1 MALSEE
7 AVNWA
12 YRFMLGRLP
21 ESPAVIATH
30 MQNFDEGSLINLLMQ
45 SEEYKIRNNVGSGVA
60 DFHTVAENEDELWHT
75 PGKMRI
81 VVVGNCHG
89 RGMAKLMPYI
99 STEVVTKFYC
109 HTPELLQGLRMGQF
123 NISYFMEADL
133 VLVQSG
139 WDTVNLIEAYYPDI
153 RKKSKAL
160 PIVIFNAFQPDCVH
174 IHREGYHVPSPIGPY
189 GSSLAFYSWKNG
201 FSPEKTI
208 SLYNP
213 DVYEAL
219 GFFDYWDA
227 SVAWLNNEWERCG
240 IPLGDH
246 IANWSKRGCWMH
258 TMNHPK
264 LFVLADV
271 ARAALARE
279 GISTLP
285 YVEDYIKDDLGSLTA
300 WPVYPEIGRAL
311 GMKPEFTSLHF
322 KRGNAAGRQ
331 VDMLGLEEFVHGS
344 FEIFETFNRDDL
356 TCDSFSHAR
365 FENLA
370 QFASNLHAAPRT
382 EAIEPV
388 VEATVS
394 VDVVHSE
401 APPVFAPSGN
411 PYRGLADYQFWR
423 RAIERPAMKDVDSA
437 WRLAIEK
444 SAMHTIDPVL
454 RSGFKI
460 DRQDKVATAGSCFAQ
475 HISRTLQK
483 KGFNYFIS
491 EKGDLS
497 EIDLT
502 ADEAQRRNY
511 GVFSARFGNIYTARQ
526 LLQLFDRAYGH
537 YTPEESYWVRDD
549 GKLVDPFR
557 PQVEPEGFTS
567 IEDLNADREKHFA
580 SVRDMFESLDVLVFT
595 LGLTESWQSRT
606 DGAVFPLAPGVVAG
620 EMDTTRYEFVNFQVA
635 DVVADLKGF
644 IGRLLGVNPKAKML
658 ITVSPVPLIA
668 TYEDRHVLV
677 STTYSKSAL
686 RAAAEEISLQHSMC
700 EYFPSYEIIT
710 GSYTRGEYFESDL
723 RSVKPE
729 GVEHVMRLF
738 LQHYASDAP
747 SIASVLTE
755 QSDITHHAKSFSE
768 ELLEQNARLASIVC
782 DEEAL
787 DR

>member
-1 MALSEE
+1 MALSED

-21 ESPAVIATH
+21 ESPAVIAAH
-30 MQNFDEGSLINLLMQ
+30 MQNFDESSLINLLMQ

-89 RGMAKLMPYI
+89 RGMAKLMPYL
-99 STEVVTKFYC
+99 SPEVVTKFYC
-109 HTPELLQGLRMGQF
+109 HTPELLQSLRMGQF

-139 WDTVNLIEAYYPDI
+139 WDTVNLIEVYYPEI
-153 RKKSKAL
+153 RQKSKAL

-174 IHREGYHVPSPIGPY
+174 THREGYHVPSPIGPY
-189 GSSLAFYSWKNG
+189 GSSIAFYSWKNG
-201 FSPEKTI
+201 LSAEKTI

-227 SVAWLNNEWERCG
+227 SVAWLNHEWERCG

-311 GMKPEFTSLHF
+311 GMKPEYTSLHF

-331 VDMLGLEEFVHGS
+331 VEMLGLEEFVHGS
-344 FEIFETFNRDDL
+344 FEIFETFNRDEL

-365 FENLA
+365 FDNLA
-370 QFASNLHAAPRT
+370 QFVSNTQSTPRVATAPVIAPDASLDLAQVPRPAGT
-382 EAIEPV
+382 
-388 VEATVS
+388 
-394 VDVVHSE
+394 
-401 APPVFAPSGN
+401 PSSN

-423 RAIERPAMKDVDSA
+423 RAIEKPAMKDV
-437 WRLAIEK
+437 
-444 SAMHTIDPVL
+444 DPVL

-483 KGFNYFIS
+483 KGFNYFVS
-491 EKGDLS
+491 EQGDLS
-497 EIDLT
+497 DIDLT
-502 ADEAQRRNY
+502 TDEAQRRNY

-537 YTPEESYWVRDD
+537 YAPEENYWVRDD

-557 PQVEPEGFTS
+557 PQVEPDGFATL
-567 IEDLNADREKHFA
+567 EALQADREKHFA
-580 SVRDMFESLDVLVFT
+580 AVRDMFESLDVLVFT
-595 LGLTESWQSRT
+595 LGLTESWLSRA

-620 EMDTTRYEFVNFQVA
+620 QMDAARYEFVNFPVA

-644 IGRLLGVNPKAKML
+644 IGRLMGVNPKAKML

-668 TYEDRHVLV
+668 TYQDRHVLV
-677 STTYSKSAL
+677 STTYSKSVL

-710 GSYTRGEYFESDL
+710 GSYTRGAYFDSDL
-723 RSVKPE
+723 RAVKPE

-738 LQHYASDAP
+738 LQHYAAESTAGV
-747 SIASVLTE
+747 ASVLTAE
-755 QSDITHHAKSFSE
+755 SAITHHVKSFSA
-768 ELLEQNARLASIVC
+768 ELLEQNARLAAIVC